1 MLLTTQGIQ
10 AKIKAADLAGVK
22 EAQAGSEVQ
31 EEMEEE
37 AAQMMNRFGE
47 EAQQPGQPQFVF
59 VATLSHSDREK
70 AMSEAFTKAKAQ
82 AAGLAKAA
90 GVPLGPLVGL
100 SGTCRGQSAA
110 GANFGGYGQSNRFAI
125 IAQMMGQQAGTG
137 FEEKPDEAMSVE
149 PGTLKFT
156 CAATVLF
163 QVGK

>member
-1 MLLTTQGIQ
+1 M
-10 AKIKAADLAGVK
+10 AGVK
-22 EAQAGSEVQ
+22 EAQAGSEAQ

-100 SGTCRGQSAA
+100 SGTCRGQERRRRELRRLRPIEPLR
-110 GANFGGYGQSNRFAI
+110 NHC
-125 IAQMMGQQAGTG
+125 
-137 FEEKPDEAMSVE
+137 PDDGPTSRHR
-149 PGTLKFT
+149 L
-156 CAATVLF
+156 
-163 QVGK
+163 